1 MSLLSIVFNIVRH
14 FYSSR
19 HFSSLIGR
27 QKHPITLRLY
37 YDFIYAFTLCI
48 KNVSGFLYGRGGDR
62 THSHWKTAAADQTS
76 ALDHSAI
83 LTMRYPLYFPVLY

>member
-19 HFSSLIGR
+19 RFSSLIGR

-37 YDFIYAFTLCI
+37 YDCIYAFTLCVKMFQDFCMAEVGIDPTATGRLLQQI
-48 KNVSGFLYGRGGDR
+48 KP
-62 THSHWKTAAADQTS
+62 A
-76 ALDHSAI
+76 
-83 LTMRYPLYFPVLY
+83 P